1 MKMKHRPYAGRL
13 LIATLLTLASSNLVA
28 QETEGTLEK
37 IARTGEFVIGYR
49 ADSSPL
55 SYENAEGQPSGYSV
69 DLCRRVAAGIKAHF
83 GEQEIETKFLRI
95 APDERISAVVDGK
108 IDIECGSTTIT
119 LSRQEQV
126 DFSLPTFV
134 TGGSVLSLASSGI
147 QSMADL
153 SGKKVGVAKD
163 TTTLDQLR
171 NHLEQNLIDA
181 EVVVVANRNEGIRQ
195 LNRGDIDALASDQ
208 IVLIGQIIEAI
219 NPKRYALVSEIF
231 SYEPYG
237 FAVRRNDADFRL
249 VVNTALSQ
257 LYRSGQ
263 HAAIFQ
269 KWIGRIGWNPGA
281 AHTCCHVSTERSS
294 GVNQSLA
301 FMAQSHWCPG

>member
-269 KWIGRIGWNPGA
+269 KWIGRIG
-281 AHTCCHVSTERSS
+281 
-294 GVNQSLA
+294 
-301 FMAQSHWCPG
+301 